1 MYTYLPEN
9 SHVKLVFIFFIISRF
24 SIISLYIPS
33 NSVRFFFFFFSI
45 SRGLFHF
52 QPFNRKIIFEGQS
65 VSAAHKFTDRNYL
78 SIASTLFKINIS
90 GTQREREKKNVKSV
104 RRE

>member
-24 SIISLYIPS
+24 SISLCNSS